1 MVHHCSDPH
10 MFLITRRVYP
20 DSSEERTDPFNVYRL
35 LKLQHSIPLVRLLL
49 AHWGPQL
56 QISSL
61 QNMDILGN
69 LETCI
74 YILYWQRV
82 LKICC

>member
-10 MFLITRRVYP
+10 MFLIARRVYP
-20 DSSEERTDPFNVYRL
+20 DSSEERTDPFNIYRL
-35 LKLQHSIPLVRLLL
+35 LKLQHLIPLVRLLL
-49 AHWGPQL
+49 AHWEPQL

-69 LETCI
+69 LETYI